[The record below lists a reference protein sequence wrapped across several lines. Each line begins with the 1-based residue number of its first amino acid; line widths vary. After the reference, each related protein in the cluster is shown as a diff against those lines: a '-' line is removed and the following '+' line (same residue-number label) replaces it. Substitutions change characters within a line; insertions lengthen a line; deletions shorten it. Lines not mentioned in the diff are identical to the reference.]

1 MSCRTSGDKLNRGIT
16 DFGAEAYAL
25 QEKRDTVAAAYR
37 AAITQLTDVIKQ
49 AASMLSLLDSEALQD
64 T

>member
-1 MSCRTSGDKLNRGIT
+1 LHTLRDKLNRGIT
-16 DFGAEAYAL
+16 DFGAKTYAL

-49 AASMLSLLDSEALQD
+49 ASSMLSLLDLEALQD